1 MAKKSVTPVVEA
13 KEQTKRRGRPPG
25 VNAAKKPE
33 PKPSEYQSFY
43 DAFAAKLRELME
55 ERHESQNSLGQ
66 TIAEMTNC
74 KGSMQSVVHRWF
86 HAKGMP
92 KWEDAF
98 ALKKLFGVTFDYL
111 FDPEVTERHRLTDDE
126 RNLLTLARRVGFEVA
141 EARILMIG
149 EPAKGEAP
157 AMPFVR
163 AKTGAKAK
171 TS

>member
-1 MAKKSVTPVVEA
+1 MAKKSVAPVVEA

-33 PKPSEYQSFY
+33 PKPSEYQAFY

-74 KGSMQSVVHRWF
+74 NGSMQSVVHRWF

-111 FDPEVTERHRLTDDE
+111 FDPEVTERHRLTSEE
-126 RNLLTLARRVGFEVA
+126 RNLLHIARKIGFEIA
-141 EARILMIG
+141 EARMLMIG
-149 EPAKGEAP
+149 EPAKEQAP
-157 AMPFVR
+157 ATPAIRM
-163 AKTGAKAK
+163 KTGAKSK
-171 TS
+171 SS

>member
-1 MAKKSVTPVVEA
+1 MAKKSFTPVAEA

-55 ERHESQNSLGQ
+55 ERHESQNSLGH

-92 KWEDAF
+92 RSPIGPA
-98 ALKKLFGVTFDYL
+98 ASAQRYT
-111 FDPEVTERHRLTDDE
+111 T
-126 RNLLTLARRVGFEVA
+126 
-141 EARILMIG
+141 RINSTYRI
-149 EPAKGEAP
+149 
-157 AMPFVR
+157 
-163 AKTGAKAK
+163 
-171 TS
+171 SY